1 MRNLVKTKIMSKIGK
16 KPILIPQGVKVEIKE
31 NKIKVEGPKGKLE
44 KNIPPEIDV
53 QIKEGIILVFPK
65 SKTKKAKALWGTMR
79 QIISNMIEGVTKGF
93 EKKLEIEGL
102 GYRASLVGD
111 ELVLEVG
118 FSHPVKIKKPEGI
131 NFSVEK
137 NIISVSGIDKELVG
151 QVAANIRK
159 VRPPDP
165 YKGKGIRYFGEVI
178 RKKAGKKA
186 VAGVK

>member
-1 MRNLVKTKIMSKIGK
+1 MSKIGK
-16 KPILIPQGVKVEIKE
+16 KPILIPEGVKVEINQ

-44 KNIPPEIDV
+44 KNIPSEVDV
-53 QIKEGIILVFPK
+53 QVREGMILVSPRL
-65 SKTKKAKALWGTMR
+65 KTKKNKALWGTIR
-79 QIISNMIEGVTKGF
+79 QIIYNMVEGVTKGF

-102 GYRASLVGD
+102 GYRASLSGD
-111 ELVLEVG
+111 ELFLEVG

-137 NIISVSGIDKELVG
+137 NIITVSGIDKELVG

-165 YKGKGIRYFGEVI
+165 YKGKGIRYFGEEI
-178 RKKAGKKA
+178 RKKASKKA
-186 VAGVK
+186 AAASK